1 MTSPASPTLPPN
13 RAAHW
18 LLFPEV
24 PTSQELEALVV
35 SRELGV
41 TWVDER
47 TLGWQPGVLLQGPMT
62 QEELASSVGLPEW
75 ARSVYAVDTPR
86 ERGAPIPAELQL
98 PGAVLGAFPEGEPT
112 GVERDTLET
121 IEAIARRL
129 GGAVLTETG
138 QIVVPEPRIDLV
150 LFTSTWIAEPD
161 LIRVLDPIVQMRSDG
176 GPALPPDVE
185 VEGYGLVADLP
196 LGAVLSVTASPADL
210 TPIALT
216 GYGWATG
223 SVYVYEFRHY
233 PASQFSFS
241 GRTRLPL
248 SPADAEA
255 LVDGEAAALVE
266 EAAAAVLDAAG
277 GQRHAHLSDDDGF
290 LVVLD

>member
-1 MTSPASPTLPPN
+1 M
-13 RAAHW
+13 
-18 LLFPEV
+18 
-24 PTSQELEALVV
+24 
-35 SRELGV
+35 
-41 TWVDER
+41 
-47 TLGWQPGVLLQGPMT
+47 
-62 QEELASSVGLPEW
+62 
-75 ARSVYAVDTPR
+75 
-86 ERGAPIPAELQL
+86 
-98 PGAVLGAFPEGEPT
+98 
-112 GVERDTLET
+112 
-121 IEAIARRL
+121 
-129 GGAVLTETG
+129 
-138 QIVVPEPRIDLV
+138 
-150 LFTSTWIAEPD
+150 
-161 LIRVLDPIVQMRSDG
+161 
-176 GPALPPDVE
+176 
-185 VEGYGLVADLP
+185 EGYGLVADLP